1 MACFSSKYWIC
12 VCCTEALTGNYA
24 DDFDDD
30 ASDDDDDDDD
40 DNYNDS
46 DDDSDDDDIEEEVAD
61 NCDSSDHSVEE
72 DVVSLVFHFFLQ
84 SPARY
89 VFIALSLLIQVQSA
103 GIWPVE
109 NLDQAVSFAFL

>member
-1 MACFSSKYWIC
+1 VACFSSKYWIS
-12 VCCTEALTGNYA
+12 VCFTEALTGNYA

-30 ASDDDDDDDD
+30 ASDDDDDDD

-46 DDDSDDDDIEEEVAD
+46 DDDSDDDDIEEEVPD
-61 NCDSSDHSVEE
+61 NSDSSDHSVEE
-72 DVVSLVFHFFLQ
+72 DIVSLVFHFLQ
-84 SPARY
+84 CPARY
-89 VFIALSLLIQVQSA
+89 VFIALSLLIQGQSA